1 MRKRLALLPVLW
13 FKNGLNKMGL
23 NMGNNYEL
31 RYYKE
36 ICDIQRQHI
45 SGEIS
50 KEEMD
55 SRCEIERQ
63 KYISYLHQKNLELQQ
78 DIENQMRVTALMES
92 IGKK

>member
-1 MRKRLALLPVLW
+1 MDD
-13 FKNGLNKMGL
+13 NH
-23 NMGNNYEL
+23 EL

-36 ICDIQRQHI
+36 ICDIQSQYI
-45 SGEIS
+45 KGEIS

-78 DIENQMRVTALMES
+78 DIENQVRTTALIES
-92 IGKK
+92 IWKK

>member
-1 MRKRLALLPVLW
+1 
-13 FKNGLNKMGL
+13 MGL

-36 ICDIQRQHI
+36 VCDIQRQHI

-63 KYISYLHQKNLELQQ
+63 KYISYLHRKNLELQQ

>member
-1 MRKRLALLPVLW
+1 ME
-13 FKNGLNKMGL
+13 
-23 NMGNNYEL
+23 NNYEL
-31 RYYKE
+31 QYYKE

-50 KEEMD
+50 KEEME

-63 KYISYLHQKNLELQQ
+63 KYISYLHRKNSELHQG
-78 DIENQMRVTALMES
+78 IENQMRVTALIES

>member
-1 MRKRLALLPVLW
+1 
-13 FKNGLNKMGL
+13 MGL

-55 SRCEIERQ
+55 ARCEIERQ

-78 DIENQMRVTALMES
+78 GIENQMRVTALMES

>member
-31 RYYKE
+31 LYYKE
-36 ICDIQRQHI
+36 ICDIQRQYI
-45 SGEIS
+45 IGEIS

-55 SRCEIERQ
+55 SRCEIARQ
-63 KYISYLHQKNLELQQ
+63 KYISYMYQKNLELQQ
-78 DIENQMRVTALMES
+78 DIENQMRVTALIES

>member
-1 MRKRLALLPVLW
+1 ME
-13 FKNGLNKMGL
+13 ND
-23 NMGNNYEL
+23 YEL

-50 KEEMD
+50 REETD
-55 SRCEIERQ
+55 SLCEIERQ
-63 KYISYLHQKNLELQQ
+63 KYISYLNQKNLELQQ
-78 DIENQMRVTALMES
+78 DIENQMRAKALIEL

>member
-1 MRKRLALLPVLW
+1 ME
-13 FKNGLNKMGL
+13 NDH
-23 NMGNNYEL
+23 EL

-36 ICDIQRQHI
+36 ICYIQRQYI

-50 KEEMD
+50 KEEMG

-63 KYISYLHQKNLELQQ
+63 KYISYLHRKNLELQR
-78 DIENQMRVTALMES
+78 DVENQMRVTELIES

>member
-1 MRKRLALLPVLW
+1 MELLPVLW

-23 NMGNNYEL
+23 NMENNYEL

-36 ICDIQRQHI
+36 ICDIQRQYI
-45 SGEIS
+45 SEEIS

-55 SRCEIERQ
+55 SRCEIERK
-63 KYISYLHQKNLELQQ
+63 KYISYLHRKILGLQQ
-78 DIENQMRVTALMES
+78 DIENQMRVTSLIES